1 MDTNPG
7 GQGDTEMVAEI
18 VQKHQ
23 TKACDVPL
31 KINVRK
37 TGTTDKAKTITTT
50 HTQSFKIGQEE
61 VSGSINGFSC
71 KNADQLGDQRCSDY
85 QIQLCCPRKLSVK
98 VYLSFNKLCYENVR
112 NKYFYIL

>member
-1 MDTNPG
+1 MV
-7 GQGDTEMVAEI
+7 TEMVAEI
-18 VQKHQ
+18 VQKYQ

-37 TGTTDKAKTITTT
+37 TGTTDNAKTITTI

-61 VSGSINGFSC
+61 VSGSINGLSC

-98 VYLSFNKLCYENVR
+98 MYLSSNKLCYKNVK
-112 NKYFYIL
+112 NIYI

>member
-50 HTQSFKIGQEE
+50 NRQSFKIGQEE

-85 QIQLCCPRKLSVK
+85 QIQLCCPRKLSPILK
-98 VYLSFNKLCYENVR
+98 VSKS
-112 NKYFYIL
+112 